1 MKALV
6 DRIWRWPGSS
16 EIDTHGKDMTEPSL
30 NPPNQQIFTVE
41 AVRGVAALA
50 VTWFHL
56 TNTYARDWVNYSG
69 SNGWLGVDMFFVIS
83 GFIIPYSLHR
93 SKYKLAYFPRFL
105 LRRLVRLEPPYLIS
119 IALVLI
125 LWELAAHTPGFAGA
139 PPNYSLGQILAHFLY
154 LIPLTSYPWLNIVY
168 WTLAYEFAFYILA
181 GLLWP
186 VLSHRSL
193 FFTAILVACIQA
205 IDIALRDQPTGAALL
220 FFLGICCARKRLK
233 LDPPWLSLSAAAVAV
248 VALWWIV
255 EPLVALVSFGTAFLI
270 VFVDIPRLRILG
282 FLGAIS
288 YSLYLLH
295 VPIGGRVVN
304 LGRRFIDGPFQELA
318 LSLVALA
325 VSLVV
330 ATIFWRYVEEPAK
343 RASKRVILGP
353 LSTRLASENS

>member
-1 MKALV
+1 M
-6 DRIWRWPGSS
+6 DDGSRMIS
-16 EIDTHGKDMTEPSL
+16 GGAL
-30 NPPNQQIFTVE
+30 NPGNQQIFTVE
-41 AVRGVAALA
+41 ALRGVAALG
-50 VTWFHL
+50 VTWFHM
-56 TNTYARDWVNYSG
+56 TNTYSLDWVRYSG
-69 SNGWLGVDMFFVIS
+69 VDGWLGVEMFFVIS
-83 GFIIPYSLHR
+83 GFIIPYSLQR

-154 LIPLTSYPWLNIVY
+154 LIPLTNYPWLNIVY
-168 WTLAYEFAFYILA
+168 WSLAYEFVFYILA

-186 VLSHRSL
+186 VLARRSL
-193 FFTAILVACIQA
+193 LFTAALVACTQA
-205 IDIALRDQPTGAALL
+205 IDIALHDQPTGAALL
-220 FFLGICCARKRLK
+220 FFVGICCARKKLK
-233 LDPPWLSLSAAAVAV
+233 LDPPWLSLLAAATAV

-255 EPLVALVSFGTAFLI
+255 EPIVALVSMGTAFFI
-270 VFVDIPRLRILG
+270 AFVDIPRLRVLG

-304 LGRRFIDGPFQELA
+304 IGRRFIDGPFQELA

-343 RASKRVILGP
+343 RASKRVVLRP
-353 LSTRLASENS
+353 LFTRLASENG

>member
-1 MKALV
+1 
-6 DRIWRWPGSS
+6 
-16 EIDTHGKDMTEPSL
+16 MTESPR
-30 NPPNQQIFTVE
+30 NPANEQIFTVE
-41 AVRGVAALA
+41 ALRGVAALA
-50 VTWFHL
+50 VTWFHM

-119 IALVLI
+119 IVIVLI
-125 LWELAAHTPGFAGA
+125 LWELAARAPGFAGA
-139 PPNYSLGQILAHFLY
+139 PPNYALGQILAHFLY

-168 WTLAYEFAFYILA
+168 WTLAYEFVFYLLA

-193 FFTAILVACIQA
+193 FVTAALVACIQA
-205 IDIALRDQPTGAALL
+205 VDIALGGHPTGAALL
-220 FFLGICCARKRLK
+220 FFVGICCARNRLK
-233 LDPPWLSLSAAAVAV
+233 LDPPWLSLAAAAVAV
-248 VALWWIV
+248 VGLWWIV
-255 EPLVALVSFGTAFLI
+255 EPLVAFVSLGTAFFI
-270 VFVDIPRLRILG
+270 VFVDVPRLRVLG

-304 LGRRFIDGPFQELA
+304 IGRRFIDGPVQEFA

-343 RASKRVILGP
+343 RASKRVVLRP
-353 LSTRLASENS
+353 LFTRLASENA